1 MMPRH
6 HKPGGAPIGKLP
18 GGRALAK
25 GKAPSAPALIAEAAR
40 RASRRPVATWLGLPL
55 TVGLAIG
62 GCLVPLLNFPFILI
76 ALAPTVGSLPMIAV
90 AVARGDAVPWWAP
103 LLGFRRYERF
113 LGLFWVP
120 YLFAAGA
127 SIPLLLALWI
137 DRNFFYGKVG
147 PPLIL
152 PALAISVTLL
162 AVLLHRYVLAPFVA
176 ADLARDRP
184 LSEVLERAAGLVEG
198 RRLEVFLHLFV
209 IVLFGFSGV
218 LVFGVGVLIT
228 APLAIVA
235 GAGLCLRLEER
246 QVFQG
251 PARLI
256 DRS

>member
-6 HKPGGAPIGKLP
+6 HKPLAALRSKL
-18 GGRALAK
+18 
-25 GKAPSAPALIAEAAR
+25 PSAPALIVEAAR
-40 RASRRPVATWLGLPL
+40 KASQRPVATWLALPL
-55 TVGLAIG
+55 TAGLAIG
-62 GCLVPLLNFPFILI
+62 GCLVPLLNFPFILV

-137 DRNFFYGKVG
+137 DRNFFYGQVG

-152 PALAISVTLL
+152 PALAISATLL

-176 ADLARDRP
+176 ADLDRERP
-184 LSEVLERAAGLVEG
+184 LSDVLERAAALVEE
-198 RRLEVFLHLFV
+198 RRREVFLRLFV
-209 IVLFGFSGV
+209 IVLFGLSGA
-218 LVFGVGVLIT
+218 LFFGVGLLIT
-228 APLAIVA
+228 APLAGVA
-235 GAGLCLRLEER
+235 GAVLSSE
-246 QVFQG
+246 
-251 PARLI
+251 I
-256 DRS
+256 DVENGNSP